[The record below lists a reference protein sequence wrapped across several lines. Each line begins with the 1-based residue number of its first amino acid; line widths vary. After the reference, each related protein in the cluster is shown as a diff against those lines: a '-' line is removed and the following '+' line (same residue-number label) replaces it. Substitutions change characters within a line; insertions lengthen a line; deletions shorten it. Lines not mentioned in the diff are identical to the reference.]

1 MREPESAIPR
11 ELLELLSRPE
21 RSVLLLG
28 HVNPDGDQLG
38 SLLGL
43 GLALGQASWPV
54 TMAGPHPVPEPLRF
68 LPGSALFQQWRAPRG
83 PFDLVIICDCPDPA
97 RTDGLLG
104 GACGPVS
111 RVVTID
117 HHPDNKRYG
126 HVNWVDPAAS
136 ATGEMVFDLIEAL
149 SLKVTPE
156 VATNLFTAI
165 HTDTGSFRY
174 GNATAKAFQTASEL
188 VARGADP
195 ALVGNRLYET
205 RRPESLALLARLLQM
220 IRISSDGCVAWLAL
234 PLGVAPEPF
243 LEAED
248 LVAYPRSVRGVKVA
262 LVLRAVEGGLVKVNF
277 RAKGEVAV
285 NLIAQRF
292 GGGGHANAAGCSV
305 EGGIED
311 VTAKILAAV
320 SQTLER
326 SGR

>member
-1 MREPESAIPR
+1 MRESGSAVPR
-11 ELLELLSRPE
+11 ELLALLSGPT

-43 GLALGQASWPV
+43 GLALGAAGWPV

-68 LPGSALFQQWRAPRG
+68 LPGSALFQEWRSPRG

-97 RTDGLLG
+97 RTDGLLE
-104 GACGPVS
+104 GARGPRS

-117 HHPDNKRYG
+117 HHPDNARYG

-149 SLKVTPE
+149 GLKVTPE

-174 GNATAKAFQTASEL
+174 GNATAKAFHTASEL

-205 RRPESLALLARLLQM
+205 RRPESLTLLARLLQM
-220 IRISSDGCVAWLAL
+220 IRISPDGAVAWLAL
-234 PLGVAPEPF
+234 PPEGIPESF
-243 LEAED
+243 LVAED
-248 LVAYPRSVRGVKVA
+248 LVTYPRSIEGVKVA
-262 LVLRAVEGGLVKVNF
+262 LLLREEQSGVVKVNL

-285 NLIAQRF
+285 NRIAQRF
-292 GGGGHANAAGCSV
+292 GGGGHANAAGCTV
-305 EGGIED
+305 AGRIEE
-311 VTAKILAAV
+311 VTTKILEAV
-320 SQTLER
+320 SQAVEG
-326 SGR
+326 SAW